1 MAVTLDLSLDDA
13 RFLRDQLAR
22 QLQEVDDELVHT
34 SSRPMQ
40 RGLAADS
47 ERLRQISR
55 TLEAAIAASS

>member
-1 MAVTLDLSLDDA
+1 MAVTLDLSLDEA
-13 RFLRDQLAR
+13 RFLGEQLAR

-47 ERLRQISR
+47 ERLRQISQR
-55 TLEAAIAASS
+55 LEAAIAAAT